1 MKPVETQNP
10 ASPDLSVQPPK
21 QDTRKRYPWY
31 YVKRFDRYIIKNFL
45 GTFFFAILL
54 LFAIVV
60 VFDINE
66 KLDAVLT
73 APLKAT
79 VFQYF
84 MNFLPFVLSQFSPL
98 FTFIAVIF
106 FTSRLADRSEVIAML
121 SNGISFYRMTV
132 PYLFSAAV
140 IALGSYL
147 LAAYIIPPANAER
160 IAYQNKWVKNKEV
173 IYGDNIQLQVRPG
186 VMAYM

>member
-1 MKPVETQNP
+1 MEEELKNIEQPVETQNL
-10 ASPDLSVQPPK
+10 ASPAESVQEDQLVQPPK

-31 YVKRFDRYIIKNFL
+31 YVKRFDRYIVKNFL

-98 FTFIAVIF
+98 FTFIAVI
-106 FTSRLADRSEVIAML
+106 SL
-121 SNGISFYRMTV
+121 
-132 PYLFSAAV
+132 
-140 IALGSYL
+140 
-147 LAAYIIPPANAER
+147 PP
-160 IAYQNKWVKNKEV
+160 V
-173 IYGDNIQLQVRPG
+173 
-186 VMAYM
+186 